1 MSIIVWI
8 LVGLA
13 AGYIATKLLGGPGG
27 LLHNLA
33 IGLIGAV
40 VGGVLLRSLNVAIPA
55 GTAGDLLSAIVGA
68 LVFLAIWRAIRRA

>member
-13 AGYIATKLLGGPGG
+13 AGYIATKLLGGSGG
-27 LLHNLA
+27 LVYNLV

-40 VGGVLLRSLNVAIPA
+40 VGGWLLRALNVAIPA
-55 GTAGDLLSAIVGA
+55 GTAGDLLSAIIGA
-68 LVFLAIWRAIRRA
+68 IVFLAIWRLIRR

>member
-1 MSIIVWI
+1 MSIIIWI

-13 AGYIATKLLGGPGG
+13 AGYIATKLLGGSGG
-27 LLHNLA
+27 LLYNLV

-40 VGGVLLRSLNVAIPA
+40 VGGWLLRALNVAIPA

-68 LVFLAIWRAIRRA
+68 LVFLAIWRLIRR